1 MSRRWSEGWA
11 GTSAIFPIPAHID
24 HQHHQHPARPS
35 FRVASAHDQPGATMP
50 CHPVAKIQMSLRS
63 QAYSEVSSGF
73 IPHLG
78 WGLGPAGPVF
88 FSNATLSLASSQ
100 GVSIPDY
107 RLHSNLLICQA
118 NSRAGRAR
126 PSVSSSTSLH
136 IYFRNFRVSLTS
148 HFLQSMCRSQIGNW
162 SHCS

>member
-35 FRVASAHDQPGATMP
+35 FRVASAHDQPGACERP
-50 CHPVAKIQMSLRS
+50 CHPVAKIQISLRS

-78 WGLGPAGPVF
+78 
-88 FSNATLSLASSQ
+88 
-100 GVSIPDY
+100 
-107 RLHSNLLICQA
+107 
-118 NSRAGRAR
+118 
-126 PSVSSSTSLH
+126 
-136 IYFRNFRVSLTS
+136 
-148 HFLQSMCRSQIGNW
+148 
-162 SHCS
+162 